1 MKNGRK
7 YRKQEK
13 LQKVLSLGILSG
25 KIINITF
32 PVIFLVMR
40 KYLLARALVMVSLA
54 SLLQNQVQLG
64 NILWQTLKSGQGLQY
79 MEM

>member
-64 NILWQTLKSGQGLQY
+64 NILRQTLKSGQGLLY

>member
-1 MKNGRK
+1 
-7 YRKQEK
+7 
-13 LQKVLSLGILSG
+13 
-25 KIINITF
+25 
-32 PVIFLVMR
+32 MR

-64 NILWQTLKSGQGLQY
+64 NILRQTLKSGQGLQY

>member
-40 KYLLARALVMVSLA
+40 KYLLARASVMVSLA

-64 NILWQTLKSGQGLQY
+64 NILRQTLKSGQGLQY

>member
-64 NILWQTLKSGQGLQY
+64 NILRQTLKSGQGLQY